1 MKLQPDYRYFT
12 SCWSDFFSLGNL
24 IEVLSVLRFLH
35 FLAGLNLTSGKRD
48 RIEKRGQEEGLT
60 VLLNTSF
67 ISFGLF
73 WELLGLGCAVTVSAS
88 SKSLPATP
96 EEPLPAVVSGCEWLS
111 CLWKWG
117 SREGC
122 PCVLPLSA
130 IFLLLCCF
138 QRDLRDKKPG
148 ISYGSHRLQAKHYAL
163 SILFF

>member
-1 MKLQPDYRYFT
+1 MKLQPNYQYFT

-96 EEPLPAVVSGCEWLS
+96 LWGTSACSGLWLWVAELPLEMGVKGGLSLCPSPLCHLPATLLFSEGPQGQEARNK
-111 CLWKWG
+111 LWK
-117 SREGC
+117 
-122 PCVLPLSA
+122 P
-130 IFLLLCCF
+130 
-138 QRDLRDKKPG
+138 
-148 ISYGSHRLQAKHYAL
+148 QAAG
-163 SILFF
+163 